1 MPPAAPTA
9 SPTAAARKIAAAI
22 KAADGWI
29 GFDDFLQIALYDPIC
44 GYYGGG
50 RVRFDGGGDFVTA
63 PFLSPLFAE
72 VVADFLAPFVV
83 GKTVV
88 EWGGG
93 DGRLARQLLACWG
106 EGARPRQYL
115 LIEESP
121 ALRARQQANLR
132 PLWRGFEWPSRPPDA
147 VDGAVLLN
155 EVLDA
160 IPFQLF
166 SLGVDRRWRERGV
179 ASDDGGRFVFADAAD
194 AADAVVPP
202 ASITARLAEIRVEPP
217 YVAEV
222 SPRAED
228 AARQIARSLRAGIAL
243 IFDYGFLR
251 DEFYHPQKT
260 GGSFMCHHRGI
271 AHDNPFVAPGEQDI
285 TAHVDF
291 SAIAEAAREGGC
303 ETDSYQTLA
312 RFLLDGGALEK
323 LQRRIGNADYPAW
336 AGGANKLL
344 GAHEMGEI
352 FKVMTLRPARRG
364 V

>member
-9 SPTAAARKIAAAI
+9 APTAAARKIAAAI

-106 EGARPRQYL
+106 EDARPRQYL

-132 PLWRGFEWPSRPPDA
+132 PLWRGFEWPSRPPA
-147 VDGAVLLN
+147 EVDGAVLLN

-194 AADAVVPP
+194 AVAPP
-202 ASITARLAEIRVEPP
+202 ARLAEIRVESP

-303 ETDSYQTLA
+303 ETASYQTLA

-323 LQRRIGNADYPAW
+323 LQLRIGNADYLAW